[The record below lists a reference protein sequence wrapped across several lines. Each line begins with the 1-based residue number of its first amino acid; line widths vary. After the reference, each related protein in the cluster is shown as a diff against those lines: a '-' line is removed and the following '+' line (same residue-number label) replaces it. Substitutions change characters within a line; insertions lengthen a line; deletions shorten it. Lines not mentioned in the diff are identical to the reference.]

1 MSKAYFI
8 LEIKE
13 ENGNLE
19 VSLTTEGIDL
29 FRIIGVLET
38 KKLELAEKLNSQ

>member
-1 MSKAYFI
+1 MKKGFCI

-13 ENGNLE
+13 ENDGLE

-38 KKLELAEKLNSQ
+38 KKLELAEKLNSK